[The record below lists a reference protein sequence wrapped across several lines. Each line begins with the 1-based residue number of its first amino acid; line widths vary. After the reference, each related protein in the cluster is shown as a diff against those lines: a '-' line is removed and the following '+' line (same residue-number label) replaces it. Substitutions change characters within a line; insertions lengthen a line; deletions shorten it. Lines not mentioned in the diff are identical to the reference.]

1 MRLNFKKILGIIM
14 IFTIMIT
21 LTGCGVLD
29 AIANQREKNRRKLF
43 EEINQLEQNPNYA
56 LLCNSS
62 YIYLNDEINFKSLI
76 EQKLKEDNKKIKTND
91 LETVLYEN
99 NTISFV
105 YKYKTQKRFLGIND
119 NNNYYAL
126 GIIYL
131 NDYSI
136 DITYINNKYE
146 ELYIMGLTETS
157 FIYGVEDNNNK
168 PQNGVIDIDALVM
181 NINTKEVKELEGV
194 PEALYNNGK
203 EIKEYTNQ
211 NTYIEDGIEYTVY
224 ESHLEI
230 KNSEENNTI
239 DIIRINNLLE
249 KSDEMKK
256 IIEIL
261 KIDTLYDLKLSFF
274 TNNEQLFIGVF
285 SGLGMFGYKSKL
297 TFPIIFKCD
306 TKLQNFDYIGCID
319 YENDAYYR
327 NLQIIKK

>member
-1 MRLNFKKILGIIM
+1 MRLNLKKIILIIM

-62 YIYLNDEINFKSLI
+62 YIYLNDEINFKSLL

-91 LETVLYEN
+91 FETVLYEN

-105 YKYKTQKRFLGIND
+105 YKYKTQKRFLGMND

-181 NINTKEVKELEGV
+181 NINTKEVKELESV

-203 EIKEYTNQ
+203 EIKEYANQ
-211 NTYIEDGIEYTVY
+211 NTYIEDGVEYIVY

-285 SGLGMFGYKSKL
+285 SSLGMFGYKSKL